1 MTGLYGPGN
10 SPGQNAEVDSLSLL
24 QEIFQIGKGSGQ
36 GFKLSARDRTQ
47 VSRIA
52 GGFFSS
58 WATREAQEYWSG

>member
-1 MTGLYGPGN
+1 MTELYGPWN
-10 SPGQNAEVDSLSLL
+10 SPGQNAEVGSLSLL
-24 QEIFQIGKGSGQ
+24 QKIFQISKGSGQ
-36 GFKLSARDRTQ
+36 GFKLSARDWTQ